1 MNHGS
6 KPVSIERIETSCP
19 CLTITPGSFRI
30 GPGEKKGA
38 AVEFDPSA
46 EPDFRGGLS
55 IDVTGYAAGGVAFH
69 TLVRL
74 EVKREPL
81 DEIGDLVPSPNEEA
95 RP

>member
-1 MNHGS
+1 M
-6 KPVSIERIETSCP
+6 
-19 CLTITPGSFRI
+19 TPGSFRVE
-30 GPGEKKGA
+30 PGDKMGA

-74 EVKREPL
+74 EVKSDPP
-81 DEIGDLVPSPNEEA
+81 DEIGDLVP
-95 RP
+95 